1 MLKGNALVGQSG
13 GPTSV
18 INSSLCGVVQQ
29 ALKSENIENIFGMSF
44 GIEGFMNDEVVD
56 LGKES
61 PEIIEG
67 LRTTPGSAL
76 GSSRHKV
83 KDHDF
88 PVIMEQL
95 KKYNIRYF
103 FLIGGNDTMDTI
115 HRVEEYCASQ
125 GWELRGVGV
134 PKTVDNDLYCTDHTP
149 GFSSAANYVV
159 KSVQQAGRL
168 GADMQRVDQY
178 VIYQTV
184 GRDAGWLA
192 CSSVVAKKNPE
203 DAPHLIYV
211 PEKPISKAK
220 FLADVE
226 ITKNKY
232 GWCSIVVGE
241 GARWD
246 DGTYVSAPEQE
257 DKHGNPELGAMGGTS
272 AALNMHKM
280 ISNKYGWRGE
290 FQIVESLAM
299 CAMDRASKTDLEE
312 AYQCGVHA
320 VIKAHNEAKTAIMVT
335 IDRVSNSPYT
345 VKFGEAPLNDV
356 AVDAKEMPPE
366 FLNEEGNFVTEAF
379 LEYIKPLV
387 DEPAPFSV
395 LSKVTAEV

>member
-1 MLKGNALVGQSG
+1 
-13 GPTSV
+13 
-18 INSSLCGVVQQ
+18 
-29 ALKSENIENIFGMSF
+29 
-44 GIEGFMNDEVVD
+44 
-56 LGKES
+56 
-61 PEIIEG
+61 
-67 LRTTPGSAL
+67 
-76 GSSRHKV
+76 
-83 KDHDF
+83 
-88 PVIMEQL
+88 
-95 KKYNIRYF
+95 
-103 FLIGGNDTMDTI
+103 
-115 HRVEEYCASQ
+115 
-125 GWELRGVGV
+125 
-134 PKTVDNDLYCTDHTP
+134 
-149 GFSSAANYVV
+149 
-159 KSVQQAGRL
+159 
-168 GADMQRVDQY
+168 
-178 VIYQTV
+178 
-184 GRDAGWLA
+184 
-192 CSSVVAKKNPE
+192 VAKKNPE

-211 PEKPISKAK
+211 PEKPVSKTK

-299 CAMDRASKTDLEE
+299 CAIDRASKTDLYE

-320 VIKAHNEAKTAIMVT
+320 VIKAHDESKTAIMVT

-345 VKFGEAPLNDV
+345 VKFGEAPLNEV
-356 AVDAKEMPPE
+356 AVDAKEMPSE

-395 LSKVTAEV
+395 LTKVTAEV